1 MLGRPMAVRYDSIR
15 ASSWVGRASFQG
27 IRVDVLD
34 ACKFLMRAR
43 WCNFVLGCLGYGY
56 WSGPM
61 CAARVGTWV
70 NHDAKLLGVFGSV
83 EATLDEQDVRLCEC

>member
-1 MLGRPMAVRYDSIR
+1 MYYV
-15 ASSWVGRASFQG
+15 
-27 IRVDVLD
+27 

-43 WCNFVLGCLGYGY
+43 WCNFVLGCLGYGH

-70 NHDAKLLGVFGSV
+70 NHNAKLLGVFGSV
-83 EATLDEQDVRLCEC
+83 EATLDEQDMRLCEC